1 MRDHKVIVIG
11 AGIGGLTTAAML
23 AKAGYQV
30 TVLEAHVDPGG
41 CAATFYHQGYRFDA
55 GATLV
60 GGFQPGG
67 PHWQAGRLLGI
78 DWPVRRT
85 EPAMQFWLPDQVI
98 TRHGDPAQ
106 WQTERQR
113 AFPGAA
119 AERFWRAQE
128 RLADR
133 VWRFASGVPP
143 FPPVDLGEA
152 VQLAAHV
159 RPAYVSLLPYVFQT
173 VRGWANRLGAT
184 DPNLRTFVDAQL
196 LISAQT
202 TASRANA
209 LYGATALDL
218 ARQGVFHVAGGVGEI
233 AARLVDALKRHGGQ
247 IIFRQKAAHI
257 DVRSGRAT
265 AVHTVKGQVWEADS
279 VVANLTPWNLEQL
292 LGVQTPTVTAATPM
306 WGAFM
311 LYLGV
316 DADAIP
322 ADLASDHHQ
331 VVLDPSQ
338 PLGEGNSV
346 FVSIAPAWD
355 ERRAPPG
362 QRVITLST
370 HTAIEPWWQLRQN
383 PAREQDYIAR
393 REDYTERLLRGL
405 TQVLPDVRSHIRL
418 HLPGTPVT
426 FQDFTHRHLGLV
438 GGFPQTSLLRA
449 RSPATRL
456 PNVWLVGDSV
466 FPGQSTAGV
475 TLGGLRVSTTMQ
487 RQGAKT
493 TLGGLRVSTT
503 MQRHNTRM
511 PLSYPGVPTD
521 HDPALAG

>member
-11 AGIGGLTTAAML
+11 AGIGGLTTAAVL

-41 CAATFYHQGYRFDA
+41 CAATFYHKGYRFDA

-67 PHWQAGRLLGI
+67 PHWQAGQLLGI

-98 TRHGDPAQ
+98 TRHGDPQQ
-106 WQTERQR
+106 WQAERQR
-113 AFPGAA
+113 VFHSAA
-119 AERFWRAQE
+119 AERFWQAQE
-128 RLADR
+128 HLADR
-133 VWRFASGVPP
+133 VWQFARGVPP

-152 VQLAAHV
+152 LQLATHV
-159 RPAYVSLLPYVFQT
+159 RPGYVALLPYVFQT
-173 VRGWANRLGAT
+173 VRGWADRLGAT
-184 DPNLRTFVDAQL
+184 DPTLRMFVDAQL

-202 TASRANA
+202 TAQRANA

-218 ARQGVFHVAGGVGEI
+218 ARQGVFHVMGGVGEI
-233 AARLVDALKRHGGQ
+233 AERLVDALKRHGGQ
-247 IIFRQKAAHI
+247 IVYRQKATRI
-257 DVRSGRAT
+257 DLRNGRAT
-265 AVHTVKGQVWEADS
+265 AVHTAKGQVWEADS

-292 LGVQTPTVTAATPM
+292 LGVKTSMAASTSSM

-311 LYLGV
+311 LYLAV
-316 DADAIP
+316 DAAAIP

-355 ERRAPPG
+355 ERRAPQG

-370 HTAIEPWWQLRQN
+370 HTAIESWWRLRQE
-383 PAREQDYIAR
+383 PAGEHDYAAR
-393 REDYTERLLRGL
+393 REAYSERLLRGL
-405 TQVLPDVRSHIRL
+405 VQVLPNVRSHIRL
-418 HLPGTPVT
+418 QMPGTPVT
-426 FQDFTHRHLGLV
+426 FQDFTHRHLGMV

-449 RSPATRL
+449 RSPATGIS
-456 PNVWLVGDSV
+456 NVWLVGDSV

-475 TLGGLRVSTTMQ
+475 TLGGLRVSAT
-487 RQGAKT
+487 
-493 TLGGLRVSTT
+493 V
-503 MQRHNTRM
+503 QRHNTRL
-511 PLSYPGVPTD
+511 PLSYPGMPAD
-521 HDPALAG
+521 QDPALAG